1 MSFSSFVKWATF
13 DFYLVQAQ
21 DFKNFLRRDLKLMLA
36 RWRSQPIR
44 KGLSNLQPITER
56 LQRISLKFR
65 LSSNAKMNQCDWVEF
80 RVLKMDEMRPLL
92 KLLQYKIKLFSFFRI
107 TDFDIEKNNL
117 WPFIVDAKTQM
128 SAKIRNLNQ
137 NQVFMRK
144 TESKWQIVSDLM
156 NNENLGDRIILLLWL
171 VPVLQPV
178 MYRTCLLTARLS
190 EP

>member
-144 TESKWQIVSDLM
+144 TESKWQIVPDLM